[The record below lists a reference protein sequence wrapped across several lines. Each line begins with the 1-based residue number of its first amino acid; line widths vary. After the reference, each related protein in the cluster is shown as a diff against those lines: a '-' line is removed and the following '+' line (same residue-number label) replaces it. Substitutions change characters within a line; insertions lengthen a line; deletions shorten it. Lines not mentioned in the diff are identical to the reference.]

1 MTTRV
6 HPHRLTRSLGAAVA
20 ALALAAPAASAHHPR
35 SDAVAVWNAN
45 AGKAAVAACISPVG
59 PSPAE
64 ARIYAMTHIAIHD
77 ALNAIDRRSRPYAY
91 HGRARRHASLDAAVA
106 TAARD
111 VLVPTL
117 GQLVWLVPQECADAA
132 VASVEADY
140 AAALDAIRDGRAKTR
155 GVAVGAGRR
164 GRHPR
169 PQGRRTSW
177 NELLVGDPDY
187 EEGTEPGE
195 YRFTPGTPFA
205 FGPRFGELEPFVL
218 RDGSQFRPGPPH
230 AVTDPRYTADFNE
243 IKRLGGDGVTTPSA
257 RTPDQTE
264 IALFWFESSPL
275 QWNRIART
283 VAARDPARPVG
294 AGAPARLAQ
303 HGPGGRLHRD
313 LRDEVPLQLLAAGHR
328 DPGRGR
334 RTATPTR
341 TRDPGWT
348 PLRQTPPI
356 PDYDSGHAVEGGAAA
371 EVLRRFFGTD
381 RVRVQHLQ
389 HDAAGR
395 GSKCDEDARA
405 VPAPTAASPRRRGRT
420 GCRASSSAS
429 TSARPW
435 RSASSTDAGSGPTRS
450 TAPCGRP
457 AASPAARPAALVP
470 ARARLRHRG
479 ACRRAGRRRRRPSP
493 SRGRGAGR
501 ARTTAAPRGA
511 ARRG

>member
-35 SDAVAVWNAN
+35 SDAVAGWNTN

-117 GQLVWLVPQECADAA
+117 GQLVWLVPQACADAA

-140 AAALDAIRDGRAKTR
+140 AAALGAIRDGRAKTR
-155 GVAVGAGRR
+155 GVAVGRAAANAILTLRA
-164 GRHPR
+164 
-169 PQGRRTSW
+169 TDDVD
-177 NELLVGDPDY
+177 ELLVGDPEYD
-187 EEGTEPGE
+187 EGTEPGE

-230 AVTDPRYTADFNE
+230 AVTDPRYTADFNQ
-243 IKRLGGDGVTTPSA
+243 IKRLGGDGATTPSA

-283 VAARDPARPVG
+283 VAKSTRLDPWEQARLHGLLNLALVDGYIGTFETKYHYNSWRPVT
-294 AGAPARLAQ
+294 AI
-303 HGPGGRLHRD
+303 
-313 LRDEVPLQLLAAGHR
+313 
-328 DPGRGR
+328 
-334 RTATPTR
+334 RTADTDGNPDTRTPTR
-341 TRDPGWT
+341 T
-348 PLRQTPPI
+348 
-356 PDYDSGHAVEGGAAA
+356 GH
-371 EVLRRFFGTD
+371 R
-381 RVRVQHLQ
+381 
-389 HDAAGR
+389 
-395 GSKCDEDARA
+395 
-405 VPAPTAASPRRRGRT
+405 
-420 GCRASSSAS
+420 
-429 TSARPW
+429 
-435 RSASSTDAGSGPTRS
+435 
-450 TAPCGRP
+450 
-457 AASPAARPAALVP
+457 
-470 ARARLRHRG
+470 
-479 ACRRAGRRRRRPSP
+479 
-493 SRGRGAGR
+493 
-501 ARTTAAPRGA
+501 
-511 ARRG
+511 